1 MLYFS
6 KNTGGFYDNDI
17 HAEANIPSDALEI
30 TVEQHQTMLMYLN
43 SGGRIEVNGSEF
55 VFIPAAPDA
64 YHAWNDATKS
74 WETNADLQAAK
85 LADWRA
91 NVAEITPTQFRLV
104 LLENGINAKAVETAI
119 AALED
124 ETIREVAMIEWQY
137 ATGYQRNNANLIMIA
152 TELLGLDALQID
164 TMWQS
169 ALLK

>member
-85 LADWRA
+85 LDDWRN
-91 NVAEITPTQFRLV
+91 NVAELTPKQFRLV

-119 AALED
+119 ASISD
-124 ETIREVAMIEWQY
+124 ETTREVAEIEWFY

-152 TELLGLDALQID
+152 TELLGFNDLKIDA
-164 TMWQS
+164 MWQS

>member
-91 NVAEITPTQFRLV
+91 SAPEITPKQLRLV
-104 LLENGINAKAVETAI
+104 LLENGITDANMQAAI
-119 AALED
+119 ANIPD
-124 ETIREVAMIEWQY
+124 ETVREVAAIEWNN
-137 ATGYQRNNANLIMIA
+137 ATGYQRNNPNLIMIA
-152 TELLGLDALQID
+152 TELLGLDALKID
-164 TMWQS
+164 AMWQA

>member
-91 NVAEITPTQFRLV
+91 NVAEIAPKQWRLV
-104 LLENGINAKAVETAI
+104 LLENGINAKAVEAAI
-119 AALED
+119 ETIAD
-124 ETIREVAMIEWQY
+124 ETTREVAEIEWFY
-137 ATGYQRNNANLIMIA
+137 ATGYQRNNATLIMIA
-152 TELLGLDALQID
+152 TDLLGLDALKID
-164 TMWQS
+164 AMWQA

>member
-91 NVAEITPTQFRLV
+91 SAPEITPKQLRLV
-104 LLENGINAKAVETAI
+104 LLENGITDANMQAAI
-119 AALED
+119 ANIPD
-124 ETIREVAMIEWQY
+124 ETVREVAAIEWNN
-137 ATGYQRNNANLIMIA
+137 ATGYQRNNPNLIMIA

>member
-91 NVAEITPTQFRLV
+91 NVAEITPKQLRLV
-104 LLENGINAKAVETAI
+104 LLENGITDANMQAAI
-119 AALED
+119 ANIPD
-124 ETIREVAMIEWQY
+124 ETVREVAAIEWNN
-137 ATGYQRNNANLIMIA
+137 ATGYQRNNPNLIMIA

>member
-30 TVEQHQTMLMYLN
+30 TVEQHQTMLMHLN
-43 SGGRIEVNGSEF
+43 SGSRIEVNGSEF

-91 NVAEITPTQFRLV
+91 NVAEITPKQLRLV
-104 LLENGINAKAVETAI
+104 LLENGINAKAVEAAI
-119 AALED
+119 ETIAD
-124 ETIREVAMIEWQY
+124 ETTREVAEIEWFY

-152 TELLGLDALQID
+152 TDLLGLDALKID
-164 TMWQS
+164 AMWQA

>member
-1 MLYFS
+1 MIYFS
-6 KNTGGFYDNDI
+6 KNTGGFYDADI
-17 HAEANIPSDALEI
+17 HAAVDIPNDALEI
-30 TVEQHQTMLMYLN
+30 STEQHQAMLEHLN

-91 NVAEITPTQFRLV
+91 NVAEITPKQLRHV
-104 LLENGINAKAVETAI
+104 LLENGINAKAVEAAI
-119 AALED
+119 ETIAD
-124 ETIREVAMIEWQY
+124 ETTREAAEIEWFY

-152 TELLGLDALQID
+152 TDLLGLDALKID
-164 TMWQS
+164 AMWQA

>member
-6 KNTGGFYDNDI
+6 KNTGGFYDADI
-17 HAEANIPSDALEI
+17 HAAVDIPNDALEI
-30 TVEQHQTMLMYLN
+30 STEQHQAMLEHLN

-55 VFIPAAPDA
+55 VFIPAPPDA
-64 YHAWNDATKS
+64 YHTWSEAAGT

-91 NVAEITPTQFRLV
+91 NVAEITPKQLRLV
-104 LLENGINAKAVETAI
+104 LLENGITDANMQAAI
-119 AALED
+119 ANIPD
-124 ETIREVAMIEWQY
+124 ETVREVAAIEWNN
-137 ATGYQRNNANLIMIA
+137 ATGYQRNNPNLIMIA

>member
-91 NVAEITPTQFRLV
+91 NVAEIAPKQWRLV
-104 LLENGINAKAVETAI
+104 LLENGINAKAVEAAI
-119 AALED
+119 ETIAD
-124 ETIREVAMIEWQY
+124 ETTREVAEIEWFY
-137 ATGYQRNNANLIMIA
+137 ATEYQRNNANLIMIA
-152 TELLGLDALQID
+152 TDLLGLDALKID
-164 TMWQS
+164 AMWQA